1 MIFETFEKGAYIST
15 TEWTKNGQKIVLKVI
30 NNNQNRFQMMGDYW
44 IKVIVPRESILILKN
59 NCKNNMIKREFY
71 NKMIHRNDLNSPRI
85 VDNIIVSRV
94 KNPVKYKIGQIK
106 SRSRGILL
114 YHGLDICKNLKKISK
129 SDYETF
135 CSYKKIKNLHIMLLE
150 GEKKNW
156 SFIGDLQYYAGRNI
170 KSFL

>member
-135 CSYKKIKNLHIMLLE
+135 CSYKKIENLSLMLLE
-150 GEKKNW
+150 AEKKNW
-156 SFIGDLQYYAGRNI
+156 FFIGDLQYYAGREI